1 MSILRGDEMSDF
13 VVGPMGE
20 QMDATE
26 YAEACASALAF
37 QAEQSAYIAAQEQA
51 EADRQTALA
60 QPLAPLPVEGST
72 VAEVKASAGVSIA
85 DLASQMQAKIDA
97 ILGGV

>member
-1 MSILRGDEMSDF
+1 MSDF

-20 QMDATE
+20 QMDAKE

-37 QAEQSAYIAAQEQA
+37 QAEQNAYITAKEQA
-51 EADRQTALA
+51 EADRQTTLA
-60 QPLAPLPVEGST
+60 QPLTALSIDGAT
-72 VAEVKASAGVSIA
+72 VAEVKASAETAIA
-85 DLASQMQAKIDA
+85 DLATQMQAKIDA